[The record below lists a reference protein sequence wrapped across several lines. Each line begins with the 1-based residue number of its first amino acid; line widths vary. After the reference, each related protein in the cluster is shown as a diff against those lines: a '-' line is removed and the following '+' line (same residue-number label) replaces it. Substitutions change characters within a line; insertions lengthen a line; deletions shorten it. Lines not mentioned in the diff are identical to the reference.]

1 MREPNL
7 RDYEETY
14 RSFDW
19 KEAELQLGI
28 QPGQKFNIAAMAV
41 DNQCARGL
49 NDRIAFRFW
58 NGTTEQALTFK
69 ELKQLSD
76 KFALVL
82 RSAGI
87 GVGDRVVLFGPPLSE
102 FYVSFLGT
110 VKAGAIAVPVYEGY
124 MPEALAGILQDSEAV
139 ALVTTTTLRS
149 RINRLR
155 FPHLRE
161 VFVVG
166 LTGAGGEGEEK
177 SWYEAVEAASGT
189 LEVAQ
194 LDRDAP
200 FVLLYTS
207 GSTGAPKGVVLPHGA
222 FVHYYY
228 TGLWVLDLQPGDVY
242 WCTSDLGWVTGVAYG
257 LLAPLLNGVTTV
269 VYSGFF
275 SPEKWYEVIHRFGV
289 RVWYTTPTALRLL
302 MAAGE
307 SLARRYLLHSLRH
320 ILSVGDALNPAVIRW
335 TRAVFGLDVYDTWF
349 MTETGG
355 HIIANFRCLPVKP
368 GSMGKPIPGVQ
379 VAVLDSN
386 GQELGPM
393 QIGQLAIKSP
403 WPAMMRDIWRDREK
417 YQEYFRYS
425 PWYLTGD
432 LVYRDRDG
440 YYWYQGRVDDV
451 IKVGER
457 RVGPVEVESKLM
469 EHPAVLE
476 AGVIGKP
483 DLLMGEVVKAF
494 LVLRPG
500 YQWSPKLRTE
510 LQRFVRSSLAEHM
523 VPQEFEIR
531 PSLPRTRTGKL
542 MRRVLKAWELGMPE
556 DEILDR

>member
-7 RDYEETY
+7 RDYDAAYQKFTWEE
-14 RSFDW
+14 
-19 KEAELQLGI
+19 AAVALGI
-28 QPGQKFNIAAMAV
+28 EPAQRFNIAGMAV

-49 NDRIAFRFW
+49 RDRVAFTFW
-58 NGTTEQALTFK
+58 NGVAEQRFTYG
-69 ELKQLSD
+69 ELKELSD
-76 KFALVL
+76 KFALAL
-82 RSAGI
+82 QSAGI
-87 GVGDRVVLFGPPLSE
+87 GIGDRVVLFGPSAPE
-102 FYVSFLGT
+102 FYASFLGC
-110 VKAGAIAVPVYEGY
+110 VKVGAIAVPVFEGY
-124 MPEALAGILQDSEAV
+124 MTEALGGILEDSGAV
-139 ALVTTTTLRS
+139 ALVTTAALRS
-149 RINRLR
+149 RLNRRR
-155 FPHLRE
+155 FPHLKE

-166 LTGAGGEGEEK
+166 LAGTGAEAGER
-177 SWYEAVEAASGT
+177 SWYEAVETARGNLT
-189 LEVAQ
+189 VVQ
-194 LDRDAP
+194 LDREAP

-207 GSTGAPKGVVLPHGA
+207 GSTGAPKGVVLPHSA
-222 FVHYYY
+222 LVHYYY

-242 WCTSDLGWVTGVAYG
+242 WCTADLGWVTGVAYG

-269 VYSGFF
+269 VYSGSF
-275 SPEKWYEVIHRFGV
+275 SPERWYEVIQRFGV

-307 SLARRYLLHSLRH
+307 DVACRSILHSVRH
-320 ILSVGDALNPAVIRW
+320 ILSVGDALNPAVLRW
-335 TRAVFGLDVYDTWF
+335 TRAVFGVDVYDTWF

-379 VAVLDSN
+379 VAVLDAN

-393 QIGQLAIKSP
+393 QIGQLAIRSP
-403 WPAMMRDIWRDREK
+403 WPAMMRDIWNDRRK
-417 YQEYFRYS
+417 YLEYFRYS

-440 YYWYQGRVDDV
+440 YYWYQGRTDDV

-457 RVGPVEVESKLM
+457 RVGPVEVETKLM

-483 DLLMGEVVKAF
+483 DLLMGEGVKAF

-500 YQWSPKLRTE
+500 YQWSPKLR
-510 LQRFVRSSLAEHM
+510 
-523 VPQEFEIR
+523 
-531 PSLPRTRTGKL
+531 
-542 MRRVLKAWELGMPE
+542 
-556 DEILDR
+556 